1 MVRHAVD
8 GDLESEEVAA
18 FFGELVSQ
26 LVSVV
31 GQAHGSSLASRLQ
44 RVNLI

>member
-31 GQAHGSSLASRLQ
+31 GQAHGSSPLGYKGLS
-44 RVNLI
+44 

>member
-1 MVRHAVD
+1 MVKHAVD

-26 LVSVV
+26 LVSVIDW
-31 GQAHGSSLASRLQ
+31 AHWSSSPGYKGLM
-44 RVNLI
+44 